1 MRSAVCKIFSLKGK
15 YYRTIR
21 NALKLIHHLSL
32 SLIIILIPRVD
43 TQRLRLLTQRLLLTQ
58 VNMRLIP
65 SRFRSDIHPQRL
77 MIRLYHKLIPS
88 RSGSHFNA
96 RQLKRSLVLSI
107 TLALWHVSLL
117 ATGSVAYLLLVLTRC
132 GTSIHTFLFSSHQTQ
147 QH

>member
-1 MRSAVCKIFSLKGK
+1 MS
-15 YYRTIR
+15 
-21 NALKLIHHLSL
+21 
-32 SLIIILIPRVD
+32 
-43 TQRLRLLTQRLLLTQ
+43 
-58 VNMRLIP
+58 LIP

-77 MIRLYHKLIPS
+77 TIQLMQLIPS
-88 RSGSHFNA
+88 RSVSHFNA
-96 RQLKRSLVLSI
+96 RQLKRSLVLNI